1 MKTAFLTF
9 ILFAISHLG
18 YAQKNYSTEYGKI
31 TQYEM
36 DMKQYQQDPDAEAVV
51 LYDFGE
57 YFFQGDD
64 NTGRFMLYM
73 TRKTKIKILKE
84 AGISYATFEIP
95 YYTGDQSWESIY
107 RIDATTYNMEGSNL
121 TKTSLDQ
128 KSVYDEKVNDRV
140 RLKKIALSNVRVGS
154 IVEIS
159 YTIETPYYFNMR
171 EWNFQRK
178 IPVVMSNLRYRA
190 IPYYAYTYIAK
201 GITKL
206 DVFNS
211 EAATEEHRF
220 GNLVYR
226 EMIYDFGMANLPA
239 FKDEEYITSP
249 DDYMVNLNFQLSTI
263 FFPNGGKQD
272 IMTTWP
278 AMCDDFLKD
287 DDFGKYI
294 KNVEKESKKIL
305 PGLNLTG
312 KSPEEQVEIITEYVK
327 SKYSWDEHYGE
338 FANVALSDFMKQ
350 QTGNVGNINLLLTGL
365 LKAAGI
371 EAYPVILS
379 TRENGAISQGHPF
392 RQFFNYVI
400 AMAKVGEKTL
410 FIDATE
416 PLLFY
421 SDLPE
426 RCINVRGLVIKP
438 KTEEW
443 AVTRQKTTSISQ
455 KKFDITIDPSAGKFN
470 ADISFAGVG
479 NESYKLR
486 TNYQDKPENL
496 IEYLKDRY
504 KMNVSEVKQIED
516 KGVDKP
522 FSFSF
527 IYSNGIEKNGDK
539 LFIQPFCYLNIHQNP
554 FKQTKRT
561 LPLDMVFIRGEIYS
575 ARITIP
581 KGYKVEYLPE
591 NTHTDDALLTV
602 TYNAE
607 QHEDKIQVTAS
618 YQLKKNIYDAE
629 NYIGLKASFI
639 DLIKKFSDM
648 IVLVK
653 E

>member
-1 MKTAFLTF
+1 MKTAYLCLILLT
-9 ILFAISHLG
+9 ISFLG
-18 YAQKNYSTEYGKI
+18 YAQKNYSTEFGKI

-36 DMKQYQQDPDAEAVV
+36 DMKEYPQDPDAEAVV
-51 LYDFGE
+51 FYDLGD

-64 NTGRFMLYM
+64 NSGGFKLYM

-84 AGISYATFEIP
+84 AGTAYANFEIP
-95 YYTGDQSWESIY
+95 YYTGDQDWESVY
-107 RIDATTYNMEGSNL
+107 RINATTYNMEGGSL
-121 TKTSLDQ
+121 TKTSLDP
-128 KSVYDEKVNDRV
+128 KNVYDEKVNERV

-154 IVEIS
+154 IVEIT
-159 YTIETPYYFNMR
+159 YTIETPYFFNMR

-178 IPVVMSNLRYRA
+178 IPVVMSNLTYKA

-206 DVFNS
+206 DVFKS
-211 EAATEEHRF
+211 ESDTEERRF
-220 GNLVYR
+220 GNLTYK
-226 EMIYDFGMANLPA
+226 EMVYDFGMVNLPA

-263 FFPNGGKQD
+263 YYPTGGKKD

-278 AMCDDFLKD
+278 DMCDDFLKD
-287 DDFGKYI
+287 EDFGKYL
-294 KNVEKESKKIL
+294 KNVEKEAKKIL
-305 PGLNLTG
+305 PALNLAG
-312 KSPEEQVEIITEYVK
+312 KSPEEQAETITEYVK
-327 SKYSWDEHYGE
+327 AKYSWDEHYGE
-338 FANVALSDFMKQ
+338 FARLNLSDFLKQ
-350 QTGNVGNINLLLTGL
+350 QKGNVGNINLFLIGL

-371 EAYPVILS
+371 EVYPVILS

-392 RQFFNYVI
+392 QQFFNYVI
-400 AMAKVGEKTL
+400 AEVKTGDKIS
-410 FIDATE
+410 FIDGTE
-416 PLLFY
+416 PLLHY

-443 AVTRQKTTSISQ
+443 AITRQKTISISQ
-455 KKFDITIDPSAGKFN
+455 KKFDITIDPIAKKAN
-470 ADISFAGVG
+470 AEISFAGVG

-486 TNYQDKPENL
+486 TAYLGRPENL
-496 IEYLKDRY
+496 IHYLKDKY
-504 KMNVSEVKQIED
+504 KIEVSEVKQIED
-516 KGVDKP
+516 KQSGKP

-527 IYSNGIEKNGDK
+527 HYSNGIENNDGK
-539 LFIQPFCYLNIHQNP
+539 LFVQPFCYLNIHQNP

-561 LPLDMVFIRGEIYS
+561 LPIDMVYIRGEFYS
-575 ARITIP
+575 ANVSIP
-581 KGYKVEYLPE
+581 KGYKVEFLPE
-591 NTHTDDALLTV
+591 NNHVDNALLTY

-607 QHEDKIQVTAS
+607 QREDKIYLTAS

-629 NYIGLKASFI
+629 DYIGLKASFI
-639 DLIKKFSDM
+639 DLIKKFSEM

>member
-1 MKTAFLTF
+1 MKTAFLAF
-9 ILFAISHLG
+9 ILFAISYLG

-36 DMKQYQQDPDAEAVV
+36 DMKEYPQDPDAEAVV
-51 LYDFGE
+51 LYDLGE

-84 AGISYATFEIP
+84 AGISYATFQIP
-95 YYTGDQSWESIY
+95 YYTGDRSWESVY

-121 TKTSLDQ
+121 TKTNLDS
-128 KSVYDEKVNDRV
+128 KNVYDEKVNDRV

-154 IVEIS
+154 IVEIT
-159 YTIETPYYFNMR
+159 YTIQTPYYFNMR

-190 IPYYAYTYIAK
+190 IPYYAYAYIAK

-211 EAATEEHRF
+211 EAATEERRF
-220 GNLVYR
+220 GNLLYR
-226 EMIYDFGMANLPA
+226 EMIYNFGMADLPA

-263 FFPNGGKQD
+263 FFPAGGKKD

-287 DDFGKYI
+287 DDFGKYL
-294 KNVEKESKKIL
+294 KNVEKEAKKIVPEL
-305 PGLNLTG
+305 KLTG
-312 KSPEEQVEIITEYVK
+312 KSPEEQVEAITEYVK
-327 SKYSWDEHYGE
+327 SKYSWNEHYGE
-338 FANVALSDFMKQ
+338 FANATLSEFMKQ
-350 QTGNVGNINLLLTGL
+350 QKGNVGNINLFLIGL

-371 EAYPVILS
+371 ETCPVILS
-379 TRENGAISQGHPF
+379 TRGNGAISQAHPF

-400 AMAKVGEKTL
+400 AMVKVGDKTL
-410 FIDATE
+410 FIDGTE
-416 PLLFY
+416 PFLFY

-443 AVTRQKTTSISQ
+443 AIIRQKTTSVSQ
-455 KKFDITIDPSAGKFN
+455 KKFDITIDPSTGKFN

-496 IEYLKDRY
+496 IEYLKDKY
-504 KMNVSEVKQIED
+504 KINVSEVKQIED
-516 KGVDKP
+516 KGMDKP

-527 IYSNGIEKNGDK
+527 NYSNGVEKNGNK
-539 LFIQPFCYLNIHQNP
+539 LFVQPFCYLNIHQNP

-561 LPLDMVFIRGEIYS
+561 LPLDMVFIKGEIYS
-575 ARITIP
+575 ASIAIP
-581 KGYKVEYLPE
+581 KGYKIEYLPE
-591 NTHTDDALLTV
+591 NTHTDDALLAV

-618 YQLKKNIYDAE
+618 YRLKKNIYAAE